1 MVIHANPATPVSCA
15 PAPSCPITADG
26 VIEQIAQCRLICPRN
41 LRTARTASA
50 SPAYRSLARVR
61 CACLS
66 LIRAKSLPDQ
76 LPKQP
81 VIQSDGIT
89 LAFHGETA
97 MRLN

>member
-1 MVIHANPATPVSCA
+1 
-15 PAPSCPITADG
+15 
-26 VIEQIAQCRLICPRN
+26 
-41 LRTARTASA
+41 
-50 SPAYRSLARVR
+50 
-61 CACLS
+61 